1 MKKMFLGFCIL
12 MLMLL
17 SHAAYAV
24 TPLDSAQA
32 DANRVIEVLRDPKL
46 KAASAKELKKE
57 KLRAIYKDMFDE
69 IELSRRTLGRNWNK
83 LNPTQR
89 EEFVH
94 LYEQVLEKAY
104 IDKILTYTN
113 EKILFYKE
121 IKLADNQAEV
131 QSKVIMSS
139 KEIPIFYRMI
149 MKGNI
154 WKVYD
159 VVVEN
164 VSLVQNYRSQF
175 NDILAKNTPDQLLEI
190 LRKKVKEQ

>member
-1 MKKMFLGFCIL
+1 MKKMIAGLSIL
-12 MLMLL
+12 LL
-17 SHAAYAV
+17 VMSSLAAHAV

-32 DANRVIEVLRDPKL
+32 NANRVIDVLKDPKL
-46 KAASAKELKKE
+46 KPVSAKEIKKE
-57 KLRAIYKDMFDE
+57 KLRAIYRDMFDE

-83 LNPTQR
+83 LNPGQR
-89 EEFVH
+89 QEFVH

-104 IDKILTYTN
+104 IDRILSYTN
-113 EKILFYKE
+113 EKIIFYKE
-121 IKLADNQAEV
+121 IKLSDNQVEV

-149 MKGNI
+149 MKDNI

-175 NDILAKNTPDQLLEI
+175 NDILAQNSPEQLLVI

>member
-1 MKKMFLGFCIL
+1 MKKMFVGLSIL
-12 MLMLL
+12 LL
-17 SHAAYAV
+17 VLSSLTVYAA

-32 DANRVIEVLRDPKL
+32 NANRVLDVLRDPKL
-46 KAASAKELKKE
+46 RPVSAKEIKKE
-57 KLRAIYKDMFDE
+57 KLRAIYRDMFDE

-83 LNPTQR
+83 LNPAQR

-94 LYEQVLEKAY
+94 LYQQVLEKAY
-104 IDKILTYTN
+104 IDKILSYTN
-113 EKILFYKE
+113 ERIVFYKE
-121 IKLADNQAEV
+121 IKLSDNQVEV
-131 QSKVIMSS
+131 QSKVVMSS

-149 MKGNI
+149 VKGGI

-175 NDILAKNTPDQLLEI
+175 NDILAQNTPEQLLVI